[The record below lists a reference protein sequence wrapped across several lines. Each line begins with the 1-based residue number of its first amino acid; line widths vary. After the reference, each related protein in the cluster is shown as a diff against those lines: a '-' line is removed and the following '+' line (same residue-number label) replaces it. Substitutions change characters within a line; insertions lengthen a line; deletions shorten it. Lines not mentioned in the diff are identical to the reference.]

1 MSAMSCS
8 VAMVALGT
16 LPMQPIILLS
26 YLFMSK
32 PALGRGL
39 GALIA
44 PSKAAAAAV
53 AAAEASGE
61 RVLSVSLTQVVPSP
75 LQPRTTF
82 PAEHLAELVDSIR
95 ENGIIQPLIV
105 RKVNGLH
112 ELIAGERRWR
122 AAGQA
127 GLKEV
132 PVIVRDATDLEVLEF
147 ALVENL
153 QREDLNPIEEAQAY
167 RRLADEFKLKQEEIA
182 KKVGKSRA
190 AVANTI
196 RLLDLDGEVQ
206 AHLLQGRLTVGHAKA
221 LLGLRTPEEQRAT
234 AVAVLKKGLSV
245 RATEEVVN
253 DHLVKQQG
261 ATLQG
266 RRRRRVHEVPAVV
279 RHLENRL
286 QQRFST
292 RVEIRHGEQKGHIVI
307 EYYGNDDLQ
316 RLLRELGLPEE

>member
-1 MSAMSCS
+1 MR
-8 VAMVALGT
+8 
-16 LPMQPIILLS
+16 PMILLLF
-26 YLFMSK
+26 YFMSK

-44 PSKAAAAAV
+44 PAKASNASAAAKD
-53 AAAEASGE
+53 ASGE
-61 RVLSVSLTQVVPSP
+61 RVQSVPLAQIVPSP

-82 PAEHLAELVDSIR
+82 PAEHLSELVDSIR

-105 RKVNGLH
+105 RRVNGLH

-132 PVIVRDATDLEVLEF
+132 PVIVREASDLEVLEF
-147 ALVENL
+147 ALIENL

-167 RRLADEFKLKQEEIA
+167 TRLATEFKLKQEDIA

-190 AVANTI
+190 AVANTM

-206 AHLLQGRLTVGHAKA
+206 THLLQGRLTVGHAKA
-221 LLGLRTPEEQRAT
+221 LLGLRAADEQRAF
-234 AVAVLKKGLSV
+234 AARVLKNGLSV
-245 RATEEVVN
+245 RATEEAVN
-253 DHLVKQQG
+253 DHLAKVQG
-261 ATLQG
+261 TTGTG
-266 RRRRRVHEVPAVV
+266 RRRKVREVPAVV

-286 QQRFST
+286 QHRLST

>member
-1 MSAMSCS
+1 MA
-8 VAMVALGT
+8 
-16 LPMQPIILLS
+16 
-26 YLFMSK
+26 K

-44 PSKAAAAAV
+44 PSKTSPATASAAA
-53 AAAEASGE
+53 GE
-61 RVLSVSLTQVVPSP
+61 DRVLSVSLAKVVPSP

-82 PAEHLAELVDSIR
+82 PAEHLSELVESIR

-105 RKVNGLH
+105 RRVNGLY

-122 AAGQA
+122 ASGQA

-132 PVIVRDATDLEVLEF
+132 PVIVREATDLEVLEF

-167 RRLADEFKLKQEEIA
+167 KRLAEEFRLKQEDIA

-190 AVANTI
+190 AVANTM
-196 RLLDLDGEVQ
+196 RLLELDAGLQ
-206 AHLLQGRLTVGHAKA
+206 AHLVQGRLSVGHAKA
-221 LLGLRTPEEQRAT
+221 LLALPSHEDQQALAEQVMKR
-234 AVAVLKKGLSV
+234 GLSV
-245 RATEEVVN
+245 RATEDFVSA
-253 DHLVKQQG
+253 HLRKERRPRRGSRG
-261 ATLQG
+261 A
-266 RRRRRVHEVPAVV
+266 REVPAAV

-286 QQRFST
+286 QQRLST

-316 RLLRELGLPEE
+316 RLLHELGLPEE

>member
-1 MSAMSCS
+1 MTMTPR
-8 VAMVALGT
+8 GT
-16 LPMQPIILLS
+16 LPIRAMVLL
-26 YLFMSK
+26 LFQFMSK

-44 PSKAAAAAV
+44 PAKASNASAAPQD
-53 AAAEASGE
+53 ASGE
-61 RVLSVSLTQVVPSP
+61 RVLCVPLAQIVPSP

-132 PVIVRDATDLEVLEF
+132 PVIVREASDLEVLEF
-147 ALVENL
+147 ALIENL

-167 RRLADEFKLKQEEIA
+167 TRLATEFKLKQEEIA
-182 KKVGKSRA
+182 QKVGKSRA
-190 AVANTI
+190 AVANTM
-196 RLLDLDGEVQ
+196 RLLDLDSEVQ

-221 LLGLRTPEEQRAT
+221 LLGLGTAEEQREIA
-234 AVAVLKKGLSV
+234 AMVIKKALSV
-245 RATEEVVN
+245 RAAEEAVG
-253 DHLVKQQG
+253 DHLAKGQG
-261 ATLQG
+261 TGKRG
-266 RRRRRVHEVPAVV
+266 RRRRGAREVPAVV

-286 QQRFST
+286 QHRLST

-316 RLLRELGLPEE
+316 RLLRELGLPDE

>member
-1 MSAMSCS
+1 MA
-8 VAMVALGT
+8 
-16 LPMQPIILLS
+16 
-26 YLFMSK
+26 K
-32 PALGRGL
+32 PSLGRGL

-53 AAAEASGE
+53 AAAEAAGQ
-61 RVLSVSLTQVVPSP
+61 RVRAVALTRVVSSP
-75 LQPRTTF
+75 LQPRSNFAPELLT
-82 PAEHLAELVDSIR
+82 ELVDSIR

-105 RKVNGLH
+105 REVAGLL

-132 PVIVRDATDLEVLEF
+132 PVIVREATDLEVLEL

-153 QREDLNPIEEAQAY
+153 QRSDLNPIEEAQAY
-167 RRLADEFKLKQEEIA
+167 ARLANEFKLKQEDIA

-190 AVANTI
+190 AVANTM

-206 AHLLQGRLTVGHAKA
+206 GHLVQGRLSVGHAKA
-221 LLGLRTPEEQRAT
+221 LLGLRTHEEQRA
-234 AVAVLKKGLSV
+234 VAGQILRRNLSV
-245 RATEEVVN
+245 RATEEAVN
-253 DHLVKQQG
+253 DHLTKGGSPRKKRLGGG
-261 ATLQG
+261 AV
-266 RRRRRVHEVPAVV
+266 REVSPAI

-286 QQRFST
+286 QQHLST
-292 RVEIRHGEQKGHIVI
+292 RIEIHHGEEKGKILI

-316 RLLRELGLPEE
+316 RLLAQLGLPQE